1 LALAAP
7 GELGQQIPETEQKE
21 QAVLIQFFLLI
32 PLMVVVGVVLVALL
46 IQVE

>member
-7 GELGQQIPETEQKE
+7 GELGQHPETEQKE